1 MKICGFTIVRNGVKF
16 DYPFAESIRSLLPIV
31 DKLVINY
38 GVSEDETLAVLKSIM
53 DPKIEIFQAEW
64 DLSMREGGKLLS
76 YETNR
81 ALKRCQGD
89 WGFYLQADEVLHE
102 DEYNKI
108 LQDLE
113 KAHKRGYEAVS
124 FRYIHFEATYN
135 LYNPFRYRR
144 EIRAIRLGRDI
155 VSWGDAATFR
165 KSDGRK
171 PRVLASSAHIYHYG
185 WVKDPRSM
193 QQKQENF
200 HKYWHSD
207 KWIQQNIPIVEEFDY
222 NRNIKELSPFLGQ
235 HPKVM
240 QKRISEK
247 NWMFNYDISFNKNSL
262 KDKIKKILNTYLGIN
277 LEYRNYKIEKL
288 RNTIKNKR
296 Y

>member
-102 DEYNKI
+102 EEYNKI

-124 FRYIHFEATYN
+124 FRYIHFEATYD

-185 WVKDPRSM
+185 WVKPPEVMLEKRREFEKLYHDDDYIE
-193 QQKQENF
+193 K
-200 HKYWHSD
+200 KYR
-207 KWIQQNIPIVEEFDY
+207 KKLLYEFP
-222 NRNIKELSPFLGQ
+222 NLPVLKRFKGTHPGVMKE
-235 HPKVM
+235 
-240 QKRISEK
+240 RISK
-247 NWMFNYDISFNKNSL
+247 ANWKIPMPRLRLPFFLHPRTYYILLHKWGIL
-262 KDKIKKILNTYLGIN
+262 KGDWS
-277 LEYRNYKIEKL
+277 
-288 RNTIKNKR
+288 
-296 Y
+296 